1 MVLIDSNTKTLVQGI
16 TGTQG
21 RFHTKSMLEYG
32 TNIVAG
38 VTPKKGG
45 QEVHGVPVYN
55 TVKEANEEHGIE
67 ATIIFVPA
75 RFCLSAVTDAINAG
89 IKVIVPITEGVP
101 VHDSIKMINLA
112 KKENCRIIGPNTPGM
127 LVPGQAKL
135 GIMPSDLC
143 RPGPVGIITKSGTLS
158 YEIANSVSNRGH
170 GVRVYIGIGGDP
182 VRGSSF
188 IELLGLL
195 EEDKGTE
202 KIVLIGE
209 IGGDEE
215 ELAAKYISENVS
227 KPVYAYIAGKSAPE
241 GKRMGHAGA
250 IISGDSGTAIGKINA
265 LRKVGVT
272 IAEDPWSIAEIL
284 E

>member
-1 MVLIDSNTKTLVQGI
+1 MVLIDKNTGVLVQGI

-21 RFHTKSMLEYG
+21 SFHSKSMLDYG
-32 TNIVAG
+32 TNIIAG

-55 TVKEANEEHGIE
+55 TVKEACAEQDIG

-75 RFCLSAVTDAINAG
+75 KFCLSAVTDAIEAG
-89 IKVIVPITEGVP
+89 IKVIVPITEGIP

-112 KKENCRIIGPNTPGM
+112 HKKDCRIIGPNTPGM

-143 RPGPVGIITKSGTLS
+143 ESGPVGVITKSGTLS
-158 YEIANSVSNRGH
+158 YEITNTISNKGH
-170 GVRVYIGIGGDP
+170 GIRVYIGIGGDP

-188 IELLGLL
+188 VELLGILQNDL
-195 EEDKGTE
+195 ETE

-215 ELAAKYISENVS
+215 ELAAKYIKEHVT
-227 KPVYAYIAGKSAPE
+227 KPVYAFIAGKSAPE

-250 IISGDSGTAIGKINA
+250 IISGDSGTATGKIKA
-265 LRKVGVT
+265 LTAVGVT
-272 IAEDPWSIAEIL
+272 VAEDPWSIADL
-284 E
+284 LK